1 MTGTDRPP
9 AAEGRDGVDDS
20 DGVPDDHPPADEQ
33 GYSRGLLF
41 RTLPSVGMALRNV
54 SRMRRR
60 SALAALGIV
69 IGVFAITTLGM
80 FGVAVKTQAD
90 ASFSHVGNEVVVEP
104 AEGTDRETLTR
115 RQVVTI
121 DRVTQG
127 TVVPVRR
134 NFAQVATGGGRAGRR
149 GAGTGEDADAEE
161 DREFARVY
169 GIRRPARVYEARAG
183 RVRSPLQSGVLVGSV
198 AAERYDLTPGGTVVL
213 DNRSYR
219 VHGVLANYTS
229 GSYSNLRVRDG
240 FVVPPRTVPVDG
252 YHEVTVVT
260 ANRSVTNATAQRIR
274 RTMNGRVDRVEV
286 TGPDAYEDDVAE
298 FYRTLNL
305 ALLGI
310 ASISLTVAGVS
321 ILNVMLM
328 STVERRQEIGVLRAV
343 GFRRRHVLQVIL
355 VEAATLGMIGGGIG
369 VVVSGLAG
377 LVIFDFVLNDPTAV
391 LLPRSLYYVGLG
403 FGFAALTGILSG
415 AYPAWKAANEH
426 PVDALRS

>member
-1 MTGTDRPP
+1 
-9 AAEGRDGVDDS
+9 
-20 DGVPDDHPPADEQ
+20 
-33 GYSRGLLF
+33 
-41 RTLPSVGMALRNV
+41 
-54 SRMRRR
+54 
-60 SALAALGIV
+60 
-69 IGVFAITTLGM
+69 
-80 FGVAVKTQAD
+80 VKTQAD

-134 NFAQVATGGGRAGRR
+134 HYARVATGGGRAGQRGP
-149 GAGTGEDADAEE
+149 GAGGAADADAEA
-161 DREFARVY
+161 DREFVSVY
-169 GIRRPARVYEARAG
+169 GIRRPARVYEARTG

-198 AAERYDLTPGGTVVL
+198 AAERYDLEPGGTVVL

-219 VHGVLANYTS
+219 VHAVLANYTS

-240 FVVPPRTVPVDG
+240 FVVPPRAVSVDG

-355 VEAATLGMIGGGIG
+355 VEAATLGAIGGGIG

-377 LVIFDFVLNDPTAV
+377 LVIFDFVLDDPTAI

>member
-1 MTGTDRPP
+1 
-9 AAEGRDGVDDS
+9 
-20 DGVPDDHPPADEQ
+20 
-33 GYSRGLLF
+33 
-41 RTLPSVGMALRNV
+41 
-54 SRMRRR
+54 
-60 SALAALGIV
+60 
-69 IGVFAITTLGM
+69 
-80 FGVAVKTQAD
+80 
-90 ASFSHVGNEVVVEP
+90 
-104 AEGTDRETLTR
+104 
-115 RQVVTI
+115 
-121 DRVTQG
+121 
-127 TVVPVRR
+127 
-134 NFAQVATGGGRAGRR
+134 
-149 GAGTGEDADAEE
+149 
-161 DREFARVY
+161 
-169 GIRRPARVYEARAG
+169 
-183 RVRSPLQSGVLVGSV
+183 
-198 AAERYDLTPGGTVVL
+198 
-213 DNRSYR
+213 
-219 VHGVLANYTS
+219 
-229 GSYSNLRVRDG
+229 
-240 FVVPPRTVPVDG
+240 
-252 YHEVTVVT
+252 
-260 ANRSVTNATAQRIR
+260 VTNATAQRIR

>member
-134 NFAQVATGGGRAGRR
+134 NFAQVATGGGRAGQR
-149 GAGTGEDADAEE
+149 GAGTGGDADAE
-161 DREFARVY
+161 
-169 GIRRPARVYEARAG
+169 
-183 RVRSPLQSGVLVGSV
+183 
-198 AAERYDLTPGGTVVL
+198 
-213 DNRSYR
+213 
-219 VHGVLANYTS
+219 
-229 GSYSNLRVRDG
+229 
-240 FVVPPRTVPVDG
+240 
-252 YHEVTVVT
+252 
-260 ANRSVTNATAQRIR
+260 
-274 RTMNGRVDRVEV
+274 
-286 TGPDAYEDDVAE
+286 
-298 FYRTLNL
+298 
-305 ALLGI
+305 
-310 ASISLTVAGVS
+310 
-321 ILNVMLM
+321 
-328 STVERRQEIGVLRAV
+328 
-343 GFRRRHVLQVIL
+343 
-355 VEAATLGMIGGGIG
+355 
-369 VVVSGLAG
+369 
-377 LVIFDFVLNDPTAV
+377 
-391 LLPRSLYYVGLG
+391 
-403 FGFAALTGILSG
+403 
-415 AYPAWKAANEH
+415 
-426 PVDALRS
+426 